1 MKEKLQNLGRSMLI
15 PLALITIAGFF
26 MGLGGAFT
34 SQATVNSIGLG
45 KVIYK
50 GSSVYNF
57 FFLLKAMGDFI
68 FSNLPILYAAGI
80 AFGMAKKE
88 QGWAAFSGIVV
99 FLGIHAIISSMFKLN
114 GITPDTT
121 SKKYFMEQGMST
133 FDATKWNSLYR
144 SEMGY
149 FSYRMGIFGGFISGL
164 VAQFLH
170 NRFYKTKLPL
180 ALSFFA
186 GTRTVPI
193 LAALAGCATGFVM
206 YYLWPVLGLGLAEL
220 SLFIGKSGL
229 LGTFVWAVADKSLVP
244 LGMHHLITTPIRW
257 TELGGT
263 EVIDGVIYTGT
274 TGIQLAQMASE
285 SVSKFLVR
293 DFGSG
298 RIPLHFGGLA
308 GAALAIYHTSKSQYK
323 QKVAG
328 VMVPAVFTMLL
339 FGITEPIEF
348 TFLFVAPWL
357 FYFVH
362 VPLTG
367 IIFVLCEFFQVSF
380 YGGNVKDFLPV
391 LLQPHKIYVL
401 PYLFIVPL
409 FFVIYYFLFKTLILK
424 FNVITPGREEDI
436 EADEIRLYKK
446 NDYLE
451 KNGETVTA
459 ASKSEAEKDSL
470 AERIIAALGGE
481 GNIEELDNCISRL
494 RVTVKDPSLVAE
506 DSLWKNSLEARGV
519 VRKGTA
525 IQIIYGSHVTMISS
539 DIRDIITI

>member
-1 MKEKLQNLGRSMLI
+1 MKEKLQNLGRAMLI

-34 SQATVNSIGLG
+34 SQATVKSIGLSSI
-45 KVIYK
+45 IYE
-50 GSSVYNF
+50 GSLVYNF

-88 QGWAAFSGIVV
+88 QGWAAFSGVIV
-99 FLGIHAIISSMFKLN
+99 FLGIHAIISSMFKLK
-114 GITPDTT
+114 GINVETT
-121 SKKYFMEQGMST
+121 SKNYFINQGYSV
-133 FDATKWNSLYR
+133 FEATKWNSLYR

-149 FSYRMGIFGGFISGL
+149 FSYRMGIFGGFISGIM
-164 VAQFLH
+164 AQFLH
-170 NRFYKTKLPL
+170 NKFYKTKLPL
-180 ALSFFA
+180 VFSFFA

-193 LAALAGCATGFVM
+193 VAALAGCSTGFLLF
-206 YYLWPVLGLGLAEL
+206 YLWPIIGLGLAEL

-229 LGTFVWAVADKSLVP
+229 FGTFIWAILDKSLVP

-263 EVIDGVIYTGT
+263 EVIDGIIYTGT

-285 SVSKFLVR
+285 SATKFLVR

-308 GAALAIYHTSKSQYK
+308 GAALAIYHVSKNKYK

-328 VMVPAVFTMLL
+328 IMIPAVVIMLL

-367 IIFVLCEFFQVSF
+367 IIFVLCEFFKVSF

-391 LLQPHKIYVL
+391 LLQPHKIHVF

-409 FFVIYYFLFKTLILK
+409 FFIVYYFLFKTLILK
-424 FNVITPGREEDI
+424 FNVITPGREDDI
-436 EADEIRLYKK
+436 DENNIKLYKK

-451 KNGETVTA
+451 K
-459 ASKSEAEKDSL
+459 KSENIDFFSQDELEKLTLAEK
-470 AERIIAALGGE
+470 IIAALGGE
-481 GNIEELDNCISRL
+481 DNIEEVDNCISRL
-494 RVTVKDPSLVAE
+494 RVTVKNYNLVAG
-506 DSLWKNSLEARGV
+506 DNIWKNYLEARGV
-519 VRKGTA
+519 VRNGTA

-539 DIRDIITI
+539 DVRELIVT